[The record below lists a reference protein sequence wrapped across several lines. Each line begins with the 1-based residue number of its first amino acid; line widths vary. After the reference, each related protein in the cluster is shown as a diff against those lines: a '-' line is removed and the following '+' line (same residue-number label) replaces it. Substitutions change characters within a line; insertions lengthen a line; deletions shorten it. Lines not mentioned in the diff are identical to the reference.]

1 MLRNKKDMLGQT
13 AGTQKKCPTH
23 KNILNIANK
32 QTAMNVD
39 QNVALSIFRIKSKLR
54 TFLPK

>member
-13 AGTQKKCPTH
+13 GGAKKKCPTH

-32 QTAMNVD
+32 QTVD
-39 QNVALSIFRIKSKLR
+39 QNVAL
-54 TFLPK
+54 

>member
-13 AGTQKKCPTH
+13 LGTQKKCPTH

-39 QNVALSIFRIKSKLR
+39 QNVAL
-54 TFLPK
+54 